1 MNLLFQNVLVEAQDE
16 LHALRICEAIARRR
30 WPGCRID
37 LVSICYDRPLF
48 DLIVYQVPDADRS
61 RSG

>member
-1 MNLLFQNVLVEAQDE
+1 MNLLFQNVYVEAKDE
-16 LHALRICEAIARRR
+16 VHALRLCEAVAKIR

-37 LVSICYDRPLF
+37 LVSLCYDRPLF
-48 DLIVYQVPDADRS
+48 DLIVYQVPSTDYA